1 MDRIIIE
8 GGGALAGEIEISGAK
23 NACLALMPAALLT
36 TESLT
41 LTNVPFL
48 SDINTMK
55 ELLVSLG
62 CEISSLDNKRTTK
75 ISSINISNHIADYNI
90 VRKMRASILV
100 LGPLLAREKRAVV
113 SLPGGCAIGARPVD
127 IHLKALE
134 AMGAKLEL
142 KDGYIFAEA
151 KMGLQAVDH
160 TFPMVSV
167 GATANIIMAATLANG
182 TTKLQNCALEPEIKD
197 LCQCLISMGAKI
209 QGEGTPS
216 ISIKGVNDL
225 AGTTHSVIIDRIEL
239 GTYMLAPAIAGGEV
253 FLRGGVFTLVESF
266 AKALVATGAIVSE
279 VDGGLVVKGSKNGI
293 DPVDISTAPYPGFP
307 TDLQAQMMALLTLS
321 KGTSKLEENIFENRF
336 MHAPELNRMG
346 AKILVEG
353 GTAIVKGVETL
364 KGAPVMA
371 TDLRASVSLIL
382 AALAAEGETSISRV
396 YHLDRGYEN
405 VCAKLSSCGVKIKR
419 LSS

>member
-239 GTYMLAPAIAGGEV
+239 GTYMLAPVIAGGEV

>member
-197 LCQCLISMGAKI
+197 LCQCLIGMGAKI